1 MVSEQNCQVT
11 SCDGRPDFASHLQMS
26 AERQFWYPFQYTF
39 KSISPR
45 FRTVLKDRRLSRTR
59 KLRKV
64 LVWYCFCHKPFTSL
78 IQIGMKTKTESEEHR
93 KDILVSG
100 RGTLLYQTTNFEFV
114 VEKLSQK
121 KKSGYNL
128 PPPPSKEAGRQR
140 RETSSYDL
148 LPSEAPS
155 PLDLLLWT
163 AKVKTVKDVE
173 RSSKRFFKKLM
184 TATNV
189 PRIVYVS
196 WKDFA
201 GSCKVWV
208 QI

>member
-1 MVSEQNCQVT
+1 MVLFLPQTFYITDSDWHEDQNWVRRAPKRHPGLRSWHVTIPDDKFRICRRETQSE
-11 SCDGRPDFASHLQMS
+11 
-26 AERQFWYPFQYTF
+26 
-39 KSISPR
+39 K
-45 FRTVLKDRRLSRTR
+45 
-59 KLRKV
+59 
-64 LVWYCFCHKPFTSL
+64 
-78 IQIGMKTKTESEEHR
+78 EEW
-93 KDILVSG
+93 VQP
-100 RGTLLYQTTNFEFV
+100 T
-114 VEKLSQK
+114 
-121 KKSGYNL
+121 
-128 PPPPSKEAGRQR
+128 PPPSKEAGRQR